1 MEIGNLN
8 LPAAQFNSKKASTPV
23 GGGGGGEVSLVV

>member
-8 LPAAQFNSKKASTPV
+8 LRAAQFNSKKASTPV
-23 GGGGGGEVSLVV
+23 GGGGGSLV

>member
-23 GGGGGGEVSLVV
+23 WGGGEFSLVV

>member
-8 LPAAQFNSKKASTPV
+8 LRAAQFNSKKASTPV
-23 GGGGGGEVSLVV
+23 GGGGSLV

>member
-23 GGGGGGEVSLVV
+23 GGGGGLYGAGNC

>member
-8 LPAAQFNSKKASTPV
+8 LRAAQFNSKKASTPV
-23 GGGGGGEVSLVV
+23 GGGGGGGSLV

>member
-23 GGGGGGEVSLVV
+23 GGEFSLVV

>member
-8 LPAAQFNSKKASTPV
+8 LTAAQFNSKKASTPV
-23 GGGGGGEVSLVV
+23 GRGGGGGGV